1 MAQQGV
7 PFHGSGWVSKT
18 TSPDPAEGWVV
29 VVVVLVDVLDAVEA
43 EEPDPAEVPCWPAVA
58 VPMARNFSIIA
69 WSKG

>member
-18 TSPDPAEGWVV
+18 MSADPAEGWVV
-29 VVVVLVDVLDAVEA
+29 VVVVLDAAEA
-43 EEPDPAEVPCWPAVA
+43 EEPDPAEVPCWPAAVA